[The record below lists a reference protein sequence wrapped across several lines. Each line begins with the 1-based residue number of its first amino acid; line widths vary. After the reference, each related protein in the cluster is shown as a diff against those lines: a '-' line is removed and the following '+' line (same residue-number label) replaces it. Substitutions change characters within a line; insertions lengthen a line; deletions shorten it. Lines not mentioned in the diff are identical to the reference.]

1 MEIERHCRWDRRD
14 TPGAKR
20 GLIVSTKKLGL
31 QPRRA
36 PNILPEKGSPF
47 FSSDDVPTDIP
58 EGKRKRR
65 RRRRKKK
72 LLTQRETLG
81 VWRAGGPG
89 TSIVP
94 AFRRPVRAVLAL
106 NANTRPRTIPAAI
119 AGNRFVRFGWRN
131 RHPVYAELYWVLR
144 YDSSRRRFSTIFYEV
159 DVCHV
164 LPGPSANDCIS
175 SRGAKGNWK
184 DERNWESCVD

>member
-1 MEIERHCRWDRRD
+1 M
-14 TPGAKR
+14 
-20 GLIVSTKKLGL
+20 STKKLGL

-72 LLTQRETLG
+72 ILTQRETLG

-119 AGNRFVRFGWRN
+119 AGNRFVRFGWQTPCIR
-131 RHPVYAELYWVLR
+131 RTILSSSLR
-144 YDSSRRRFSTIFYEV
+144 LESATIFY
-159 DVCHV
+159 DF
-164 LPGPSANDCIS
+164 L
-175 SRGAKGNWK
+175 RG
-184 DERNWESCVD
+184 